1 MAIIVFIKGHV
12 NRYKPDCFHLK
23 NKQNLII
30 VFQNNKCSSDAQE
43 EVSITCWMVATQ
55 CLLKLLL
62 ANKQTKMFK
71 YQICISLKLELS
83 DFHSTITWHHL
94 NWLRNWSPGGA
105 TCISC
110 KFEHQMGPLVTIW
123 ATKRSYLHRLQ
134 IGPPSGTTCIG
145 SKFGHQ
151 VVPLALVP
159 MLATR
164 LVTCM
169 APHCLELPYCV
180 WENLRSQGPG
190 LMNFLP
196 LQPLIAAC
204 REFLQDGSAFG
215 CSRQSRHTFYR
226 I

>member
-71 YQICISLKLELS
+71 YQICISLRPLSVSFQFCASVKLARLISLKLELS

-110 KFEHQMGPLVTIW
+110 KL
-123 ATKRSYLHRLQ
+123 
-134 IGPPSGTTCIG
+134 
-145 SKFGHQ
+145 GHQ
-151 VVPLALVP
+151 VAQLAL
-159 MLATR
+159 L
-164 LVTCM
+164 
-169 APHCLELPYCV
+169 
-180 WENLRSQGPG
+180 
-190 LMNFLP
+190 
-196 LQPLIAAC
+196 
-204 REFLQDGSAFG
+204 
-215 CSRQSRHTFYR
+215 
-226 I
+226 